1 MKKMPVRL
9 AAIAAI
15 AFAGAICLSPSPARA
30 GEGHNLP
37 FAIVAGDGGVALR
50 QLGWKDDIFGTL
62 RSYHVVAPV
71 FGGELTAYPAAIATD
86 GPLAWLG
93 VHVRFES
100 MVGLR
105 SQRSEHD
112 EVLPTRSG
120 MSAVAIRLRAPI
132 RSGAIRLEVG
142 MARRTFTIGG
152 AGITNP
158 DFPSVDYRGP
168 TFGLAGEIALP
179 AHLSISPRAAASFW
193 TSMGDIASD
202 AWFSRAQGW
211 GLDFGARFAW
221 TAPFG
226 LAPYLDVA
234 WSRQV
239 LSLRPVPGDAR
250 VAGGAADDWFSAR
263 LGLSFNLYGR
273 PSR

>member
-1 MKKMPVRL
+1 MPF
-9 AAIAAI
+9 ASIAA
-15 AFAGAICLSPSPARA
+15 
-30 GEGHNLP
+30 
-37 FAIVAGDGGVALR
+37 DGGVAFR

-62 RSYHVVAPV
+62 RGYHVVAPV
-71 FGGELTAYPAAIATD
+71 FGGELTAYPAAIATS

-100 MVGLR
+100 MVGMR
-105 SQRSEHD
+105 SQRSGHD
-112 EVLPTRSG
+112 DVLPTRGG
-120 MSAVAIRLRAPI
+120 MSAVSIRMRAPI

-142 MARRTFTIGG
+142 MARRTFSIGS

-158 DFPSVDYRGP
+158 DVPSVDYRGP

-179 AHLSISPRAAASFW
+179 AHLSIAPRASASFW
-193 TSMGDIASD
+193 TSMGDIASN
-202 AWFSRAQGW
+202 AWFSRAQAW

-221 TAPFG
+221 AGPYG

-234 WSRQV
+234 WSREI
-239 LSLRPVPGDAR
+239 LALRPEPGDAR
-250 VAGGAADDWFSAR
+250 VAGGAADDWFTAR
-263 LGLSFNLYGR
+263 LGISFNMSGH